1 MCPVSPAMPLPDPTA
16 PRLRLSGDPTLPR
29 VNTLPR
35 GNTAPASPFVHAQFA
50 QALPTPRPPELAPA
64 DPRRV
69 FALRAAAAITP
80 SSGGVLPP
88 ERRQRLNKDAAAL
101 GLRPFDAALIIAI
114 VQDAAR
120 TGRDPLGGHT
130 ADQLALI
137 RPVPA
142 RRPSSADT
150 LMLMV
155 ATVAVLLAFAAIALR

>member
-1 MCPVSPAMPLPDPTA
+1 MCHQSNVTPAPDPTA
-16 PRLRLSGDPTLPR
+16 PRLRLSGDPVLPR

-35 GNTAPASPFVHAQFA
+35 SNTAPASPFA
-50 QALPTPRPPELAPA
+50 QALPAPRPPGLTPA
-64 DPRRV
+64 DPRWV
-69 FALRAAAAITP
+69 FAVRAAAAITP

-137 RPVPA
+137 RPAPA

-150 LMLMV
+150 LMLMA
-155 ATVAVLLAFAAIALR
+155 ATVAVLLAFAVLAMR